1 MKINRSIPIVL
12 AVISLTLSVL
22 ACSVGSAA
30 EPTPTAP
37 PATSTSKPL
46 PTSTI
51 TPKPTRTPRP
61 TNTPDVTVTAIY
73 NNLFSKVQMF
83 KDEGL
88 IPSTDGKYMVLD
100 SVNESFAQI
109 GYLRYWYYDF
119 DVEHFVFN
127 ADVQWRTA
135 IDTSDTSGCG
145 IVFGVQEKGNNNEY
159 YGVVLD
165 KSRIYFTITKSGYYY
180 EVGKTRGT
188 GRLDFGNP
196 AKAKLTILVYE
207 NHAYVYVDDNFIGE
221 YTLSQDKELRGKFGY
236 GIISGTNKDYGTRCT
251 ISNARMWDLKP

>member
-1 MKINRSIPIVL
+1 MKTDRSIPIILTVIVL
-12 AVISLTLSVL
+12 TFSTL
-22 ACSVGSAA
+22 ACGLGASA
-30 EPTPTAP
+30 TPTAP
-37 PATSTSKPL
+37 PATNTSTPA
-46 PTSTI
+46 PTSTS
-51 TPKPTRTPRP
+51 TPKPTATRRP
-61 TNTPDVTVTAIY
+61 TSTPDVKVTEVY
-73 NNLFSKVQMF
+73 NDLFTKVQMF

-88 IPSTDGKYMVLD
+88 IPSTDGKYMILD

-109 GYLRYWYYDF
+109 GYLQYWYYDF

-180 EVGKTRGT
+180 ELGKTRGT

-196 AKAKLTILVYE
+196 AEAKLTVLVYD

-236 GIISGTNKDYGTRCT
+236 GVISGTNKDYGTRCI

>member
-1 MKINRSIPIVL
+1 
-12 AVISLTLSVL
+12 
-22 ACSVGSAA
+22 
-30 EPTPTAP
+30 
-37 PATSTSKPL
+37 
-46 PTSTI
+46 
-51 TPKPTRTPRP
+51 
-61 TNTPDVTVTAIY
+61 
-73 NNLFSKVQMF
+73 MF

-88 IPSTDGKYMVLD
+88 IPSTDGKYMILD

-109 GYLRYWYYDF
+109 GYLQYWYYDF

-180 EVGKTRGT
+180 ELGKTRGT

-196 AKAKLTILVYE
+196 AEAKLTVLVYD

-236 GIISGTNKDYGTRCT
+236 GVISGTNKDYGTRCI